1 MNPSLNPQASRDN
14 NPMSRRALLRAGA
27 LTGAGIVAAQWWAP
41 QPAAAGSA
49 GVKSRANTLDMVV
62 FGDSAS
68 ESAHALT
75 ASRSDSMTGGL
86 GQPGRVLNPTDPADF
101 WGGTT
106 TFTLKVDPKAANY
119 VSVKFWGGDCAPA
132 LEQNWRL
139 QVFLGGKVLG
149 WLDQGPVDNID
160 LMDVSPRRPGGFYC
174 HTLPLPLSAT
184 KGRTELEIEICAMGR
199 IWAYGATADKFFYPM
214 TTPSRGIYRA
224 YTHTAPYFQPDA
236 DDDFG
241 TPAAP
246 AIRPNTDAAQ
256 IALVTDRVLKDQA
269 QILYNRWAPTLDI
282 YAFTTLAHGYY
293 WPKSPAY
300 RNPEALEKLCQ
311 TFDGTYL
318 AWQDD
323 ATVMTSDQ
331 GWEGFGRIGAALAL
345 TWDDLQTCLDRNL
358 TRGPTSLLNLGFE
371 TGDGSTLNGWAP
383 ISWANFGTFARD
395 TTVFRS
401 GTASMRATSSGAGKN
416 LIVGTLSKAV
426 TGQGSFTFSVWVK
439 TDGSEG
445 VARAGVAF
453 TDSNGATVTSPAM
466 AFASAGSKDWQQLTA
481 TFPVPAGATQ
491 YTFRLGVLNGAT
503 VYFDDLE
510 ISAPDVAGTVISRRT
525 AYRDMLLASREYWR
539 QHQRSYTNQAMYCS
553 IGIYTCNR
561 ALALLSPSDAWSEF
575 EAKSWIYQAVGL
587 EPWAG
592 SQDQA
597 GNWTWPLGH
606 DYYTV
611 TPKGLSREL
620 GYVADYGETSGILV
634 RIYEAVTKGAGGA
647 PDPKLKARMTT
658 MAKARS
664 WFRHPAVDPDGYKT
678 VRIETQI
685 GWRNEPFP
693 GDIVYAQLLD
703 HDSSPVSAA
712 AVFADPDLVGY
723 TQQMI
728 DDGQLAPQLD
738 TYLTTGLY
746 TRIGLNA
753 FLFIAEHLPAFQ
765 ALPASDKRLPAGA
778 WDTSDFVF
786 TDEVDACIAVKR
798 GQEVL
803 YSSLYFRAREAV
815 NDLARVHLLSPQS
828 EHSATVRVTSVFD
841 KDPAKVFTV
850 QDWVTRDWGI
860 ADPDSGVDVTGG
872 GLTPPGP
879 ALHQAFAGEKFYLA
893 PIPADVPDP
902 AQGATVLG
910 AEKVLVGKAPFY
922 VLEYAGYIVAMN
934 TSEKQTF
941 TYRSATSE
949 HAVDLRTGKQT
960 DLRRPLKVPPMST
973 LVLYDASR
981 RES

>member
-1 MNPSLNPQASRDN
+1 MIGPSSNPQVPRDSG
-14 NPMSRRALLRAGA
+14 PLTRRTLLRAGA
-27 LTGAGIVAAQWWAP
+27 LASAGLVAAQWWSP
-41 QPAAAGSA
+41 QQAAATPA
-49 GVKSRANTLDMVV
+49 GGAGDRASTLDMVV
-62 FGDSAS
+62 FGDAAS
-68 ESAHALT
+68 ETAHALT
-75 ASRSDSMTGGL
+75 TELSDIVAGQL
-86 GQPGRVLNPTDPADF
+86 GQPGRVLNPKDPAEW

-106 TFTLKVDPKAANY
+106 TFTLKVDPRAANY

-132 LEQNWRL
+132 VEQAWRL
-139 QVFLGGKVLG
+139 QIFLGGKVLG
-149 WLDQGPVDNID
+149 WLDQGAVDNID
-160 LMDVSPRRPGGFYC
+160 LMDVAPRRPGGFYC

-184 KGRTELEIEICAMGR
+184 KGRTELEIEIRAMGR
-199 IWAYGATADKFFYPM
+199 IWAYGPTVDKFFYPM

-224 YTHTAPYFQPDA
+224 YTHTAPYFQPGA

-241 TPAAP
+241 TTASPTT
-246 AIRPNTDAAQ
+246 RPNTDADQ
-256 IALVTDRVLKDQA
+256 LALVTARVLKDQSSV
-269 QILYNRWAPTLDI
+269 LYNRWAPTLDI

-311 TFDGTYL
+311 AFDGTYL

-323 ATVMTSDQ
+323 DTVMTLDQ
-331 GWEGFGRIGAALAL
+331 GWEGFGRIGAALSL
-345 TWDDLQTCLDRNL
+345 TWDDLQTCLDGKV
-358 TRGPTSLLNLGFE
+358 TSGPTSLLNLGFE
-371 TGDGSTLNGWAP
+371 TGDGDTLYGWGP
-383 ISWANFGTFARD
+383 LNWANFGTFARD
-395 TTVFRS
+395 TTVFRT
-401 GTASMRATSSGAGKN
+401 GTASMRATSSGKN

-439 TDGSEG
+439 TDGSKD
-445 VARAGVAF
+445 VARAGAAF
-453 TDSNGATVTSPAM
+453 TDSSGATVTSPAM
-466 AFASAGSKDWQQLTA
+466 IFVKAGTTDWQQLTA
-481 TFPVPAGATQ
+481 TFAVPAGATQ
-491 YTFRLGVLNGAT
+491 YTFRLGVLSGAT

-510 ISAPDVAGTVISRRT
+510 ITAPDVPGTTVARHS

-561 ALALLSPSDAWSEF
+561 ALALLSPSDAWSEST
-575 EAKSWIYQAVGL
+575 AKSWLYQAVGL

-597 GNWTWPLGH
+597 GDWTWPLGH

-634 RIYEAVTKGAGGA
+634 RMYEAVTQGAGGQ
-647 PDPKLKARMTT
+647 PDATLKARMTT

-664 WFRHPAVDPDGYKT
+664 WFRHPAVDPDGYRT

-685 GWRNEPFP
+685 GWRNEPYP
-693 GDIVYAQLLD
+693 GGIVYAQLLD

-712 AVFADPDLVGY
+712 AVFADPELVGY

-738 TYLTTGLY
+738 TYLGTGLY
-746 TRIGLNA
+746 TRTGLNA
-753 FLFIAEHLPAFQ
+753 FLFVAEHLPAFQ
-765 ALPASDKRLPAGA
+765 ALPTSDKRLPAGS
-778 WDTSDFVF
+778 WDRPDFVF
-786 TDEVDACIAVKR
+786 TDEVNACVAVKR

-803 YSSLYFRAREAV
+803 YSSLYFRARQAV
-815 NDLARVHLLSPQS
+815 NDMARVHLLSPQA
-828 EHSATVRVTSVFD
+828 ECSATVRVTSVFD
-841 KDPAKVFTV
+841 KDPHNVFTV

-860 ADPDSGVDVTGG
+860 SDPDSGVDVPGG
-872 GLTPPGP
+872 GLAPPGP
-879 ALHQAFAGEKFYLA
+879 TLHQAFAGEKFHLA

-902 AQGATVLG
+902 AQGGTALG
-910 AEKVLVGKAPFY
+910 VEKVLVGRAPFY

-934 TSEKQTF
+934 TSEDQTF
-941 TYRSATSE
+941 SYRSTDSQ
-949 HAVDLRTGKQT
+949 HAVDLRTGSQT
-960 DLRRPLKVPPMST
+960 DLRRPVRVPPLST
-973 LVLYDASR
+973 LVLYDADR
-981 RES
+981 RDA

>member
-1 MNPSLNPQASRDN
+1 MT
-14 NPMSRRALLRAGA
+14 RRTLLRAGA
-27 LTGAGIVAAQWWAP
+27 LAGAGIVAAQWWSP
-41 QPAAAGSA
+41 QQSAAASA
-49 GVKSRANTLDMVV
+49 VGAGSRASTLDMVV
-62 FGDSAS
+62 FGDGAS
-68 ESAHALT
+68 ETAHTLT
-75 ASRSDSMTGGL
+75 AERSDIVAGQL
-86 GQPGRVLNPTDPADF
+86 GQSGRVLNPRDPAEF

-106 TFTLKVDPKAANY
+106 AFTLKVDPKAANY
-119 VSVKFWGGDCAPA
+119 VSVKFWGGDCAPSV
-132 LEQNWRL
+132 EQGWRL
-139 QVFLGGKVLG
+139 QVFLAGKALG

-160 LMDVSPRRPGGFYC
+160 LMDVAPRRPGGFYC
-174 HTLPLPLSAT
+174 HTLPLPLGET
-184 KGRTELEIEICAMGR
+184 RGRTELEIEIRAMGR
-199 IWAYGATADKFFYPM
+199 IWAYGPTADKFFYPM

-241 TPAAP
+241 APAAP
-246 AIRPNTDAAQ
+246 ATRPNTDAKQ
-256 IALVTDRVLKDQA
+256 IALVTDRVLKDQS

-282 YAFTTLAHGYY
+282 YAFTTLAHGYS

-311 TFDGTYL
+311 AFDGTYL

-323 ATVMTSDQ
+323 AAVMTSDQ
-331 GWEGFGRIGAALAL
+331 GWEGFGRIGAALCL
-345 TWDDLQTCLDRNL
+345 TWDDLQTSLDRNV

-371 TGDGSTLNGWAP
+371 TGDGTTLYGWAP

-395 TTVFRS
+395 TTVARS

-426 TGQGSFTFSVWVK
+426 TGQGTFTFSVWVK
-439 TDGSEG
+439 TDGSKD

-466 AFASAGSKDWQQLTA
+466 IFAKAGTTDWQQLTA
-481 TFPVPAGATQ
+481 TFAVPAGATQ
-491 YTFRLGVLNGAT
+491 YTFRLGVLSGAT
-503 VYFDDLE
+503 AYFDDLE
-510 ISAPDVAGTVISRRT
+510 ITAPAASDSTVARRT

-561 ALALLSPSDAWSEF
+561 ALALLSPADAWSETD
-575 EAKSWIYQAVGL
+575 AKSWIYQAVGL

-592 SQDQA
+592 SQDEA

-634 RIYEAVTKGAGGA
+634 RMYEAVTQGKGGA
-647 PDPKLKARMTT
+647 PDAKLKARMTT

-664 WFRHPAVDPDGYKT
+664 WFRHPAVDPDGYRT
-678 VRIETQI
+678 ARIETQI
-685 GWRNEPFP
+685 GWRNEPYP
-693 GDIVYAQLLD
+693 GAIVYAQLLD

-712 AVFADPDLVGY
+712 AVFADPDLVGH

-728 DDGQLAPQLD
+728 NDGQLAPQLD

-765 ALPASDKRLPAGA
+765 ALPTSDKQLPAGS
-778 WDTSDFVF
+778 WDTPDFVF
-786 TDEVDACIAVKR
+786 TDEVNACIAIKR

-803 YSSLYFRAREAV
+803 YSSLYFRARQAV
-815 NDLARVHLLSPQS
+815 NDMARVHLISPKA
-828 EHSATVRVTSVFD
+828 EHSATVRVTSLFD
-841 KDPAKVFTV
+841 KNPDDVFTV

-860 ADPDSGVDVTGG
+860 ADPDSNVEVPGG

-879 ALHQAFAGEKFYLA
+879 ALHQAFAGEKLYLA
-893 PIPADVPDP
+893 PIPEDVPDP
-902 AQGATVLG
+902 AQGATALG
-910 AEKVLVGKAPFY
+910 VEKVLVGKAPFY
-922 VLEYAGYIVAMN
+922 VLEYAGYVVAMN
-934 TSEKQTF
+934 TSENRTF
-941 TYRSATSE
+941 TYRSTSSQS
-949 HAVDLRTGKQT
+949 AVDLKTGKQT
-960 DLRRPLKVPPMST
+960 DLRRPVRVPPLST
-973 LVLYDASR
+973 LVLYDASCR
-981 RES
+981 KS